1 MDRASAEARRGFD
14 GPEVGT
20 IAPSGRRTVS
30 GAARSGVGGCARKVS
45 RTIWDVMA
53 ADAHEQSPDVSRY
66 GQSAR
71 ASRVPG
77 GSRANTRGYPDI
89 D

>member
-1 MDRASAEARRGFD
+1 MDRVRSAEARRDFD

-20 IAPSGRRTVS
+20 IAPPSGRRTVS
-30 GAARSGVGGCARKVS
+30 APARSGVGGRARKVS

-66 GQSAR
+66 G
-71 ASRVPG
+71 
-77 GSRANTRGYPDI
+77 
-89 D
+89 

>member
-1 MDRASAEARRGFD
+1 LDRASAEARRGFD

-30 GAARSGVGGCARKVS
+30 AAARSGVGGRARKVS

-66 GQSAR
+66 G
-71 ASRVPG
+71 
-77 GSRANTRGYPDI
+77 
-89 D
+89 